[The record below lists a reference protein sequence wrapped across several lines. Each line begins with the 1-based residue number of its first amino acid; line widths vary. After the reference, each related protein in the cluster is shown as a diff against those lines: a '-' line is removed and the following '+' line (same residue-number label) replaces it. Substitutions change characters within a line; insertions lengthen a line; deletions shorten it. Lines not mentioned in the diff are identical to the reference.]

1 MVINNCLLFGAPAER
16 ATTNRRPNPKS
27 SVFSLG
33 RNCSTAKWQKLNF
46 IIPVPKKLLFYEQ
59 ELFCYICFTVNT
71 IVLQL
76 YSFSQTNLAPS
87 VLKGKFTATVSVT
100 GSVAFAKPQ

>member
-1 MVINNCLLFGAPAER
+1 MFGAPAER

-59 ELFCYICFTVNT
+59 ELRPLTKVSRRSFFCKITHK
-71 IVLQL
+71 
-76 YSFSQTNLAPS
+76 SS
-87 VLKGKFTATVSVT
+87 
-100 GSVAFAKPQ
+100 AKSIEIWYNKSIEKPHKKRDFNA

>member
-1 MVINNCLLFGAPAER
+1 MVINNCLLFGAPAGR

-46 IIPVPKKLLFYEQ
+46 IIPVPKSSCSMSKSFLVYLLYGEH
-59 ELFCYICFTVNT
+59 YCFAV
-71 IVLQL
+71 V
-76 YSFSQTNLAPS
+76 F
-87 VLKGKFTATVSVT
+87 F
-100 GSVAFAKPQ
+100 